1 MCSEPRKF
9 TVYNVQLWHCP
20 CLHVCVYI
28 SLIWPAG
35 ILASFCWTSRPAD
48 WTPKC
53 PTPWC
58 GMSSKLPSKAAPSLL
73 PSISPRTLCLGTW
86 HDWTFRHW
94 RVWCVRLSC
103 CKSELAQEA
112 VFGRFDK
119 VLLLET
125 GRVAYYGEVASLRGS
140 LSNLGFACPQG
151 QLSWI
156 TEACSAEIQ
165 MLIHSYTLQLIIFRF

>member
-73 PSISPRTLCLGTW
+73 PSISPRTLCLGTLWTW
-86 HDWTFRHW
+86 HGWTFRHW
-94 RVWCVRLSC
+94 HTLTCLMCQFVMLQKWIGPGSCLRSFWQSASARDRSCGLLRRSCEPERLI
-103 CKSELAQEA
+103 E
-112 VFGRFDK
+112 
-119 VLLLET
+119 
-125 GRVAYYGEVASLRGS
+125 
-140 LSNLGFACPQG
+140 
-151 QLSWI
+151 
-156 TEACSAEIQ
+156 
-165 MLIHSYTLQLIIFRF
+165 